1 MKDMVDVASAVGE
14 LKGRVPR
21 PANAAGFEV
30 GYGDGA
36 FGGPPCCAA
45 SVGSGEVEGV
55 GEVRYAENARGRARR
70 RAGIQGPTVQRRR
83 GQFDQQGR
91 RAGGRRPTGI
101 GGGRAGERCWPRSAA
116 GGGGRLGRRGAN
128 VSDEENLIARPVRT
142 AAAMR
147 RRRVRLLWQRAKR
160 RARVLRRAAQRLRPP
175 VASTPRTVALVQA
188 MPARGPR
195 AARMRHASAGL
206 SATTVAYG
214 GEKGTPSSSSRGWT
228 RGCAVCAR
236 ARTT

>member
-1 MKDMVDVASAVGE
+1 MGS
-14 LKGRVPR
+14 
-21 PANAAGFEV
+21 
-30 GYGDGA
+30 
-36 FGGPPCCAA
+36 CAA
-45 SVGSGEVEGV
+45 ARRGSRAHRAAAAWP
-55 GEVRYAENARGRARR
+55 VRSSGSPCRRPTAARDRPWARGRNVLAASCRRWR
-70 RAGIQGPTVQRRR
+70 RAPWGDASDLGAV
-83 GQFDQQGR
+83 
-91 RAGGRRPTGI
+91 GG
-101 GGGRAGERCWPRSAA
+101 C
-116 GGGGRLGRRGAN
+116 GAN

-188 MPARGPR
+188 MPPRGPR

-228 RGCAVCAR
+228 QGCAVCAR
-236 ARTT
+236 ARAT